1 LVKREVCHADRNC
14 TGSGRRAR
22 ARGSAA
28 TGHEDEKG
36 ESGNRWR
43 SSTARR
49 RRKDGEIDTAVTLG
63 TLLEKK
69 GEGAFQSSKAARV
82 EGTLVAGRDRED
94 GDIHMT
100 LAPEGK
106 EADTKHWVIAEVT
119 PDWQKQDPSLK
130 LAALKE
136 RRGKK
141 VTVTGWLYYEP
152 DEEYQDPRGTL
163 WELHPVT
170 SVR

>member
-1 LVKREVCHADRNC
+1 MRIATALGVAVAL
-14 TGSGRRAR
+14 AL
-22 ARGSAA
+22 AASAA

-36 ESGNRWR
+36 ESREQMAFKHR
-43 SSTARR
+43 KAAP
-49 RRKDGEIDTAVTLG
+49 KDGEIDTAVTLG

-82 EGTLVAGRDRED
+82 EGTLVQVETEED